1 MCSAF
6 YYLNYLVQLYKLN
19 REGKQIRHAREY
31 IKCAIRTHLHTHR
44 KPHTLSRLRRRFF
57 KKDIFSTIVKLANHR
72 VRLFKAANVE
82 RFALL

>member
-31 IKCAIRTHLHTHR
+31 IKCAIRTHLQTHRNHTHF
-44 KPHTLSRLRRRFF
+44 HDSDAVSL
-57 KKDIFSTIVKLANHR
+57 KKISFLQ
-72 VRLFKAANVE
+72 
-82 RFALL
+82 